1 MLDKSSLDYRHINWG
16 PYVLLTTIPD
26 YITTRMLEEGHKC
39 KDTANHKLAGHLKF
53 QFSYPTHVQQWFY
66 NEITPLLELYIE
78 EHCKYHG
85 LEVKKRQ
92 LEAMDLW
99 VNFMKKGDFN
109 PPHTHAGDYSFV
121 YYLDVPD
128 ELRKEQ
134 EDYKGS
140 DVAGPGAI
148 TVSHGESTRP
158 KWTTC
163 AHALNPKKGAF
174 MMFPALL
181 QHTVAPFKSDIT
193 RVSVSGNLRTLNSEI
208 LSNNYF

>member
-26 YITTRMLEEGHKC
+26 YITDRMLEEGRKC

-53 QFSYPTHVQQWFY
+53 QFSYSTEIQQWFY
-66 NEITPLLELYIE
+66 NEITPVLELYIE
-78 EHCKYHG
+78 EHCKFHG
-85 LEVKKRQ
+85 LEVKKRE

-128 ELRKEQ
+128 ELQKEQ

-148 TVSHGESTRP
+148 TVLHGESTRP

-163 AHALNPKKGAF
+163 AHGLNPKKGAF

-208 LSNNYF
+208 YGNDYF